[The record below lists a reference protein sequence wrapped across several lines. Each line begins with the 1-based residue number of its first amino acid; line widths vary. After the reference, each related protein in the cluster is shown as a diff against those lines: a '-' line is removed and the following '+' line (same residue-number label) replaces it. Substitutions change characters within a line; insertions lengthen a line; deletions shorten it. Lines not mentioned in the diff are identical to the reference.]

1 MVGIGVISAVVAA
14 AWMVLDRRR
23 SHPRLSAWLHTF
35 MRFML
40 ASLLLSYGWHKVLPA
55 QFPLTFDYV
64 TLEVGQHSPIDLL
77 WAFMGASRHYQV
89 FAGFVE
95 VVGGLLLLTRR
106 TAMLGALVSVA
117 ALGNVLALDIAYDV
131 PVKFLAGQMFLM
143 TLFVVAPFT
152 KRLGAVFFLNQDTGP
167 TPVRRL
173 FQHAPT
179 DRMARTVGVLF
190 ATWIVSRTSWAPSGK
205 LTHANGIAKRRSTVF
220 GT

>member
-1 MVGIGVISAVVAA
+1 MLNTEAVTVGMLNGPTWWRGLNIAMGQWSITHALGLPEHSQPRFIPNSLSLFLGMVGIGVISAVVAA

-106 TAMLGALVSVA
+106 TAILGALSDPDWVI
-117 ALGNVLALDIAYDV
+117 VLALDIAYDV
-131 PVKFLAGQMFLM
+131 P
-143 TLFVVAPFT
+143 
-152 KRLGAVFFLNQDTGP
+152 
-167 TPVRRL
+167 
-173 FQHAPT
+173 
-179 DRMARTVGVLF
+179 
-190 ATWIVSRTSWAPSGK
+190 
-205 LTHANGIAKRRSTVF
+205 
-220 GT
+220 